1 MPASKGS
8 QKCQTGHSLKFWEW
22 KGRWASNGLPM
33 GMHTTGLGNPL
44 ANSLRLEGTEKVSEM
59 VCLWN
64 WTKQGQKHSL
74 STGTENVFFAG
85 KNS

>member
-1 MPASKGS
+1 
-8 QKCQTGHSLKFWEW
+8 
-22 KGRWASNGLPM
+22 M

-44 ANSLRLEGTEKVSEM
+44 ANNLRLEGTEKVSEM

-64 WTKQGQKHSL
+64 QTKQGQKHSL